1 MLFGNR
7 RLKKDVLSEL
17 PDKVRQ
23 MVLLDPR
30 SIKVDKDLKNASKI
44 IGSAKLKV
52 RIHLFNLTT
61 EGQMKGVIILC
72 KIKGDF
78 LIKMIYH
85 SQKES

>member
-1 MLFGNR
+1 M
-7 RLKKDVLSEL
+7 LSEL

-52 RIHLFNLTT
+52 SIQVINLTT
-61 EGQMKGVIILC
+61 GG
-72 KIKGDF
+72 
-78 LIKMIYH
+78 
-85 SQKES
+85 

>member
-1 MLFGNR
+1 MLFVNR

-52 RIHLFNLTT
+52 SIHFINLTT
-61 EGQMKGVIILC
+61 DGQMKGVIILC
-72 KIKGDF
+72 KIEGDY
-78 LIKMIYH
+78 LIKMI
-85 SQKES
+85 